1 MLKALD
7 IQVQCTAKWGP
18 LLNPEQTEQ
27 IGKYLGTKLHYD
39 LTDDQMAQEL
49 RDNNVK
55 AMILLPTSDIREDI
69 GRVRELHDRAAECQ
83 KKHPDVILGYWATIN
98 PHLGY
103 KGIRELDRCIRDL
116 KFVGYYHITLASGVP
131 MNDPRMNHVYDL
143 CSEAKVPVKLNIGH
157 TAGGAGL
164 PGGGGFHLNYEQPIP
179 YFDDVCANFPNLTV
193 ISGHVP
199 WPWHNELI
207 SVLLHKGNAYAENH
221 GWAPKYIP
229 EEIKKEVNGRLQDK
243 YMFAS
248 DYPFVTH
255 ERVFKE
261 WEEVLK
267 PEVREKVYWKNAAR
281 IFKIKV

>member
-1 MLKALD
+1 MLKAID

-18 LLNPEQTEQ
+18 LLDAKQTAD
-27 IGKYLGTKLHYD
+27 IGKYLGTKLRYD
-39 LTDDQMAQEL
+39 LTDDEMAQEL
-49 RDNNVK
+49 RDSNVK
-55 AMILLPTSDIREDI
+55 AMILLGTSNVLDI
-69 GRVRELHDRAAECQ
+69 GRVRELHDRAYECQ
-83 KKHPDVILGYWATIN
+83 KKHPDVILGFWGTVN

-103 KGIRELDRCIRDL
+103 AGVRELDRVIRDY

-179 YFDDVCANFPNLTV
+179 YFDDVCANFPNLTC

-229 EEIKKEVNGRLQDK
+229 EEIKKEINSRLQDK

-248 DYPFVTH
+248 DYPFIPH
-255 ERVFKE
+255 DRVFKE
-261 WEEVLK
+261 WDEVLK
-267 PEVREKVYWKNAAR
+267 PEVREKVYWKTAAR
-281 IFKIKV
+281 LFKIKV

>member
-1 MLKALD
+1 MIKAID

-18 LLNPEQTEQ
+18 LLDEQQTKD
-27 IGKYLGTKLHYD
+27 IGKYLGTKLRYD
-39 LTDDQMAQEL
+39 LTDDEMAQEL
-49 RDNNVK
+49 RDANVK
-55 AMILLPTSDIREDI
+55 AMILLGTSNVLDI
-69 GRVRELHDRAAECQ
+69 GRVKELHDRAYECQ
-83 KKHPDVILGYWATIN
+83 KKHPDVILGFWGTVN

-103 KGIRELDRCIRDL
+103 AGVRELDRVIRDY

-179 YFDDVCANFPNLTV
+179 YFDDVCANFPNLTC

-229 EEIKKEVNGRLQDK
+229 EEIKKEVNSRLQDK

-261 WEEVLK
+261 WDEVLK

-281 IFKIKV
+281 IFKIKL

>member
-1 MLKALD
+1 MLKAID

-18 LLNPEQTEQ
+18 LLDEQQTKD
-27 IGKYLGTKLHYD
+27 IGKYLGTKLRYD
-39 LTDDQMAQEL
+39 LTDDEMAQEL
-49 RDNNVK
+49 RDANVK
-55 AMILLPTSDIREDI
+55 AMILLGTSNVLDI
-69 GRVRELHDRAAECQ
+69 GRVRELHDRAHECQ
-83 KKHPDVILGYWATIN
+83 KKHPDVILGFWGTVN

-103 KGIRELDRCIRDL
+103 AGVRELDRVIRDY

-143 CSEAKVPVKLNIGH
+143 CSEAGVPVKLNIGH

-179 YFDDVCANFPNLTV
+179 FFDDVCANFPKLTC

-221 GWAPKYIP
+221 GWAPMYVP
-229 EEIKKEVNGRLQDK
+229 EEIKKELNSRLQDK

-248 DYPFVTH
+248 DYPFITH

-261 WEEVLK
+261 WDSILK
-267 PEVREKVYWKNAAR
+267 PEVRDKVYWKTAAR
-281 IFKIKV
+281 LFKIKV